1 MIFQNLN
8 NDQRIYQLIC
18 EQKEKDKIFGE
29 LNTYLKFLLHYLW
42 DQPNVIAN
50 ILSLSNKDHVK
61 KYLAHFFTNNFY
73 ENILSNN
80 NKEDQLLLI
89 ITFLLKKEINN
100 LNDDI
105 SNIDFNNIQNIFLNE
120 TACGYIFE
128 EFCYKKEI
136 QSFFRIIILDLVEEL
151 ELSYPSQEIIFDPLE
166 IREILFSLKQC
177 GEDGDITKN
186 FSSNKKDEKL
196 EEQIKLF
203 NEKYQF
209 GIPKEDLEK
218 KLKENEKKQN
228 KDMFDFINRKISEC
242 SKNQFL
248 FSAETFLE
256 NINFSKKYDET
267 DNIVYNSE
275 DERQGI
281 SKDILN
287 IYQECFLETIKI
299 IDKLLEN
306 LLSNIHLLPHTIKSI
321 NKIISL
327 LIKKKYP
334 NLSDYER
341 NIFIAQFL
349 FKKLLFPIFKNPA
362 ILALI
367 NEFIISNKTKENIKK
382 IISVLDYFVSGKFFK
397 DNKEEGVYTPFNW
410 YFLNKMPTL
419 LKFFEQSAEV
429 KLPEFIEKIIEK
441 EKIDFDCTY
450 NYFEENKGEIVYM
463 RNICYT
469 IDEIYYLIKN
479 MKEHRNIIFNNENKE
494 TKKMEKAF
502 EKIIKG
508 EKKLD
513 KIKQK
518 IERISS
524 KIDDDFNYKNIK
536 RNNSLEEIEDEQQ
549 TLNYFLLSD
558 LIVNDKYSNLL
569 KMKKVKE
576 YFNIKEI
583 KNGDVNINNLIKIK
597 NFTSAL
603 LYNYIPLDSIDLNK
617 ENENK
622 LNTINILREMKK
634 YLNPSCLLK
643 DDKIPSVWYI
653 NSIIENLKKLP
664 ENLNENDYSEF
675 YNELQK
681 DIINS
686 IKKCNFEDISLF
698 VDKTKIA
705 KKTSL
710 FYENIKKIM
719 IDININQ
726 EVQRILEK
734 EQIPVEIKFSYSD
747 NHKRFDIKYLYPE
760 NENYKST
767 ISRFFGFYKYQKS
780 LTIKDFTN
788 NFPDITKYNDLQDLN
803 VFKIIEEL
811 EIPEKIFKYFD
822 YVGEYI
828 QKLDI
833 CKKHDFN
840 NIQTKINDYVME
852 KLYDKLFPRD
862 PSKEDIVVYQN
873 SFKCSWVELKHFVKG
888 KDDYIIENFLPD
900 TTKYFE
906 QINKEKSPRKKLLNV
921 DNIFKCIN
929 YLAIL
934 NGDMIDGT
942 DDSLPILNFALIKA
956 CPFMMDS
963 NCKYMK
969 LFLGEK
975 KSKVEGHQL
984 SQLSGVC
991 MQLIQFS
998 EKSLFDVSEE
1008 EFKTNCELASNQEII

>member
-1 MIFQNLN
+1 MIFQNLK
-8 NDQRIYQLIC
+8 NDQRIYQLID
-18 EQKEKDKIFGE
+18 ERKEKDKIFGE
-29 LNTYLKFLLHYLW
+29 LNTYLKYLLHYLW
-42 DQPNVIAN
+42 DQPNVVAN
-50 ILSLSNKDHVK
+50 ILSLSNKDDVK
-61 KYLAHFFTNNFY
+61 NYLAHFFTNNFY

-105 SNIDFNNIQNIFLNE
+105 NNIDFNNIQNIFLNE

-177 GEDGDITKN
+177 GEDGDIIKN

-218 KLKENEKKQN
+218 KLKENEKNQN
-228 KDMFDFINRKISEC
+228 KDMFDYINKKISEC

-419 LKFFEQSAEV
+419 LKFFEKSAEV
-429 KLPEFIEKIIEK
+429 KLPQFIEKIIEK

-469 IDEIYYLIKN
+469 IDEIYYLVKN

-536 RNNSLEEIEDEQQ
+536 RNNSLEIEDEQQ

-569 KMKKVKE
+569 KMKRVKE

-634 YLNPSCLLK
+634 YLNPSGLLK

-653 NSIIENLKKLP
+653 NSIIEYLKKLP

-681 DIINS
+681 DIIDS

-788 NFPDITKYNDLQDLN
+788 NFPNITKYNDLQDLN

-811 EIPEKIFKYFD
+811 EIPEKIFKYFE

-833 CKKHDFN
+833 CKKQDFN

-852 KLYDKLFPRD
+852 KLYDKLFPQD

>member
-1 MIFQNLN
+1 MIFQNLK
-8 NDQRIYQLIC
+8 NDQRIYQLID
-18 EQKEKDKIFGE
+18 ERKEKDKIFGE
-29 LNTYLKFLLHYLW
+29 LNTYLKYLLHYLW
-42 DQPNVIAN
+42 DQPNVVAN
-50 ILSLSNKDHVK
+50 ILSLSNKDDVK
-61 KYLAHFFTNNFY
+61 NYLAHFFTNNFY

-105 SNIDFNNIQNIFLNE
+105 NNIDFNNIQNIFLNE

-177 GEDGDITKN
+177 GEDGDIIKN

-218 KLKENEKKQN
+218 KLKENEKNQN
-228 KDMFDFINRKISEC
+228 KDMFDYINKKISEC

-429 KLPEFIEKIIEK
+429 KLPQFIEKIIEK

-469 IDEIYYLIKN
+469 IDEIYYLVKN

-536 RNNSLEEIEDEQQ
+536 RNNSLEIEDEQQ

-569 KMKKVKE
+569 KMKRVKE

-634 YLNPSCLLK
+634 YLNPSGLLK

-653 NSIIENLKKLP
+653 NSIIEYLKKLP

-681 DIINS
+681 DIIDS

-788 NFPDITKYNDLQDLN
+788 NFPNITKYNDLQDLN

-811 EIPEKIFKYFD
+811 EIPEKIFKYFE

-833 CKKHDFN
+833 CKKQDFN

-852 KLYDKLFPRD
+852 KLYDKLFPQD

>member
-1 MIFQNLN
+1 MIFQNLK
-8 NDQRIYQLIC
+8 NDQRIYQLID
-18 EQKEKDKIFGE
+18 ERKEKDKIFGE
-29 LNTYLKFLLHYLW
+29 LNTYLKYLLHYLW
-42 DQPNVIAN
+42 DQPNVVAN
-50 ILSLSNKDHVK
+50 ILSLSNKDDVK
-61 KYLAHFFTNNFY
+61 NYLAHFFTNNFY

-105 SNIDFNNIQNIFLNE
+105 NNIDFNNIQNIFLNE

-177 GEDGDITKN
+177 GEDGDIIKN

-218 KLKENEKKQN
+218 KLKENEKNQN
-228 KDMFDFINRKISEC
+228 KDMFDYINKKISEC

-429 KLPEFIEKIIEK
+429 KLPQFIEKIIEK

-469 IDEIYYLIKN
+469 IDEIYYLVKN

-536 RNNSLEEIEDEQQ
+536 RNNSLEIEDEQQ

-569 KMKKVKE
+569 KMKRVKE

-634 YLNPSCLLK
+634 YLNPSGLLK

-653 NSIIENLKKLP
+653 NSIIEYLKKLP

-788 NFPDITKYNDLQDLN
+788 NFPNITKYNDLQDLN

-811 EIPEKIFKYFD
+811 EIPEKIFKYFE

-833 CKKHDFN
+833 CKKQDFN

-852 KLYDKLFPRD
+852 KLYEKLFPQD

>member
-1 MIFQNLN
+1 
-8 NDQRIYQLIC
+8 
-18 EQKEKDKIFGE
+18 
-29 LNTYLKFLLHYLW
+29 
-42 DQPNVIAN
+42 
-50 ILSLSNKDHVK
+50 
-61 KYLAHFFTNNFY
+61 
-73 ENILSNN
+73 
-80 NKEDQLLLI
+80 
-89 ITFLLKKEINN
+89 
-100 LNDDI
+100 
-105 SNIDFNNIQNIFLNE
+105 
-120 TACGYIFE
+120 
-128 EFCYKKEI
+128 
-136 QSFFRIIILDLVEEL
+136 
-151 ELSYPSQEIIFDPLE
+151 
-166 IREILFSLKQC
+166 
-177 GEDGDITKN
+177 
-186 FSSNKKDEKL
+186 
-196 EEQIKLF
+196 
-203 NEKYQF
+203 
-209 GIPKEDLEK
+209 
-218 KLKENEKKQN
+218 
-228 KDMFDFINRKISEC
+228 
-242 SKNQFL
+242 
-248 FSAETFLE
+248 
-256 NINFSKKYDET
+256 
-267 DNIVYNSE
+267 
-275 DERQGI
+275 
-281 SKDILN
+281 
-287 IYQECFLETIKI
+287 
-299 IDKLLEN
+299 
-306 LLSNIHLLPHTIKSI
+306 
-321 NKIISL
+321 
-327 LIKKKYP
+327 
-334 NLSDYER
+334 
-341 NIFIAQFL
+341 
-349 FKKLLFPIFKNPA
+349 
-362 ILALI
+362 
-367 NEFIISNKTKENIKK
+367 
-382 IISVLDYFVSGKFFK
+382 
-397 DNKEEGVYTPFNW
+397 
-410 YFLNKMPTL
+410 
-419 LKFFEQSAEV
+419 
-429 KLPEFIEKIIEK
+429 
-441 EKIDFDCTY
+441 
-450 NYFEENKGEIVYM
+450 
-463 RNICYT
+463 
-469 IDEIYYLIKN
+469 
-479 MKEHRNIIFNNENKE
+479 
-494 TKKMEKAF
+494 
-502 EKIIKG
+502 
-508 EKKLD
+508 
-513 KIKQK
+513 
-518 IERISS
+518 
-524 KIDDDFNYKNIK
+524 
-536 RNNSLEEIEDEQQ
+536 
-549 TLNYFLLSD
+549 
-558 LIVNDKYSNLL
+558 
-569 KMKKVKE
+569 
-576 YFNIKEI
+576 
-583 KNGDVNINNLIKIK
+583 
-597 NFTSAL
+597 
-603 LYNYIPLDSIDLNK
+603 
-617 ENENK
+617 
-622 LNTINILREMKK
+622 MKK
-634 YLNPSCLLK
+634 YLNPSGLLK

-653 NSIIENLKKLP
+653 NSIIEYLKKLP

-788 NFPDITKYNDLQDLN
+788 NFPNITKYNDLQDLN

-811 EIPEKIFKYFD
+811 EIPEKIFKYFE

-833 CKKHDFN
+833 CKKQDFN

-852 KLYDKLFPRD
+852 KLYEKLFPQD

>member
-1 MIFQNLN
+1 MIFQNLK
-8 NDQRIYQLIC
+8 NDQRIYQLID
-18 EQKEKDKIFGE
+18 ERKEKDKIFGE
-29 LNTYLKFLLHYLW
+29 LNTYLKYLLHYLW
-42 DQPNVIAN
+42 DQPNVVAN
-50 ILSLSNKDHVK
+50 ILSLSNKDDVK
-61 KYLAHFFTNNFY
+61 NYLAHFFTNNFY

-105 SNIDFNNIQNIFLNE
+105 NNIDFNNIQNIFLNE

-177 GEDGDITKN
+177 GEDGDIIKN

-228 KDMFDFINRKISEC
+228 KDMFDYINKKISEC

-367 NEFIISNKTKENIKK
+367 NEYIISNKTKENIKK

-419 LKFFEQSAEV
+419 LKFFEKSAEV
-429 KLPEFIEKIIEK
+429 KLPQFIEKIIEK

-469 IDEIYYLIKN
+469 IDEIYYLVKN

-536 RNNSLEEIEDEQQ
+536 RNNSLEIEDEQQ

-569 KMKKVKE
+569 KMKRVKE

-634 YLNPSCLLK
+634 YLNPSGLLK

-653 NSIIENLKKLP
+653 NSIIEYLKKLP

-788 NFPDITKYNDLQDLN
+788 NFPNITKYNDLQDLN

-811 EIPEKIFKYFD
+811 EIPEKIFKYFE

-833 CKKHDFN
+833 CKKQDFN

-852 KLYDKLFPRD
+852 KLYDKLFPQD

>member
-1 MIFQNLN
+1 MIFQNLK
-8 NDQRIYQLIC
+8 NDQRIYQLID
-18 EQKEKDKIFGE
+18 ERKEKDKIFGE
-29 LNTYLKFLLHYLW
+29 LNTYLKYLLHYLW
-42 DQPNVIAN
+42 DQPNVVAN
-50 ILSLSNKDHVK
+50 ILSLSNKDDVK
-61 KYLAHFFTNNFY
+61 NYLAHFFTNNFY

-105 SNIDFNNIQNIFLNE
+105 NNIDFNNIQNIFLNE

-177 GEDGDITKN
+177 GEDGDIIKN

-218 KLKENEKKQN
+218 KLKENEKNQN
-228 KDMFDFINRKISEC
+228 KDMFDYINKKISEC

-419 LKFFEQSAEV
+419 LKFFEKSAEV
-429 KLPEFIEKIIEK
+429 KLPQFIEKIIEK

-469 IDEIYYLIKN
+469 IDEIYYLVKN

-536 RNNSLEEIEDEQQ
+536 RNNSLEIEDEQQ

-569 KMKKVKE
+569 KMKRVKE

-634 YLNPSCLLK
+634 YLNPSGLLK

-653 NSIIENLKKLP
+653 NSIIEYLKKLP

-747 NHKRFDIKYLYPE
+747 NHKKFDIKYLYPE

-788 NFPDITKYNDLQDLN
+788 NFPNITKYNDLQDLN

-811 EIPEKIFKYFD
+811 EIPEKIFKYFE

-833 CKKHDFN
+833 CKKQDFN

-852 KLYDKLFPRD
+852 KLYDKLFPQD